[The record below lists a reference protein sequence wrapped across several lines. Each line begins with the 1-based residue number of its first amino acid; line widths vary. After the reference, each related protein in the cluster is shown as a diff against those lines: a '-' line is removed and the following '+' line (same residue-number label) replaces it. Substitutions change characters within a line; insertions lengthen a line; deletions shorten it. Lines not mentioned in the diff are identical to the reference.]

1 MRKLILSLALMV
13 LAGSAMA
20 QVGVHRVENGSGQPN
35 ATGIENAEKWD
46 QGVYHAP
53 QYMPGYPT
61 AATLWPRVVDVP
73 CTKVGDKVICNGY
86 SWTPDMGR
94 GEYLMIHPMI
104 AEPAKPTVVT
114 NTVTNTIVKE
124 VLVSAPVIVP
134 LTEKKIKE

>member
-1 MRKLILSLALMV
+1 MRKLILSASLIV

-35 ATGIENAEKWD
+35 ATGIENADMWD

-61 AATLWPRVVDVP
+61 AATLWPRVIDVP
-73 CTKVGDKVICNGY
+73 CTKIGDNITCNGY
-86 SWTPDMGR
+86 NWTPDMGR

-104 AEPAKPTVVT
+104 VEPTKPIVVT

-124 VLVSAPVIVP
+124 VPVIVP
-134 LTEKKIKE
+134 VTEKKIKE

>member
-35 ATGIENAEKWD
+35 ATGIENADKWAD
-46 QGVYHAP
+46 GIYHAP

-61 AATLWPRVVDVP
+61 AASLWPRIVDVP
-73 CTKVGDKVICNGY
+73 CTNVGDKVVCNGY
-86 SWTPDMGR
+86 NWTPDMGR

-104 AEPAKPTVVT
+104 AEPAKPIVVT

-124 VLVSAPVIVP
+124 VAVPVIIP
-134 LTEKKIKE
+134 ITEKKIKE

>member
-1 MRKLILSLALMV
+1 MRKLILSLALVV

-35 ATGIENAEKWD
+35 ATGIENADKWD

-61 AATLWPRVVDVP
+61 AATLWPRVIDVP
-73 CTKVGDKVICNGY
+73 CTKVSGTIICNGY
-86 SWTPDMGR
+86 NWTPDMGR

-104 AEPAKPTVVT
+104 AEPVKPAEPIVVT
-114 NTVTNTIVKE
+114 NTITKIIVTEVPAPLPLSTKKPKE
-124 VLVSAPVIVP
+124 
-134 LTEKKIKE
+134 